1 MSEVDTTI
9 TQQTAAQD
17 RERAYTAGWRAFV
30 NGIGVSLAT
39 INHPGLGEFVRKGW
53 EAAERASKVRNVY
66 WSKR

>member
-30 NGIGVSLAT
+30 RGEKVPPSP
-39 INHPGLGEFVRKGW
+39 HPEMAAKGYRD
-53 EAAERASKVRNVY
+53 AVRASKTRNVY